1 MRVAGIDYS
10 SHAVDIVTVPLDE
23 GQPFWHTFPPTIVTA
38 PLSAGQPIWHR
49 FPLTGRDAFDRAR
62 SVADSVPGR
71 HSVLWDDIT
80 AVGIEHPAGKF
91 GTGALLRIQGAILC
105 RLPARMLVEPFPP
118 AKWRKAVGL
127 PGNAS
132 KQAVSDFVAFQ
143 ATPKWTQA
151 LWLGDRLEGASNS
164 TGFLWTQD
172 ARDAYCI
179 ALATR
184 AAITTEKAA

>member
-1 MRVAGIDYS
+1 VRVAGIDYS
-10 SHAVDIVTVPLDE
+10 SHAVDIVTVPLDH
-23 GQPFWHTFPPTIVTA
+23 GA
-38 PLSAGQPIWHR
+38 PIWHR
-49 FPLTGRDAFDRAR
+49 FPLTGMDAFDRAR

-91 GTGALLRIQGAILC
+91 GTGALLRIQGAILA
-105 RLPARMLVEPFPP
+105 RIPARMLVEPFPP

-127 PGNAS
+127 AGNAPKGDARKHS
-132 KQAVSDFVAFQ
+132 LRVVDDCFAKGAMRVICVADVW
-143 ATPKWTQA
+143 PYWE
-151 LWLGDRLEGASNS
+151 WP
-164 TGFLWTQD
+164 QD
-172 ARDAYCI
+172 AHDAHCI